1 MISQCP
7 LASAAMDLVVKIAVL
22 LQFQVSDNLET
33 ISAS

>member
-7 LASAAMDLVVKIAVL
+7 LASAAMVLVVKIVVL
-22 LQFQVSDNLET
+22 LHFQVFGNLAT